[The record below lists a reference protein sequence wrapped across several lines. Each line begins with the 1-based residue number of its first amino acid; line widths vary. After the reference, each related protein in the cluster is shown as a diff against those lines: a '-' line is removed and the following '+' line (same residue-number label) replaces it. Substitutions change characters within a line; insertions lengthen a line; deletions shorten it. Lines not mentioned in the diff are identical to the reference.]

1 MIIEAIPT
9 GPLETNTYLV
19 ADGETKEAIVI
30 DPGGEVGHITA
41 RLEALGVTLKAIVNT
56 HGHFDHISGNR
67 ELQEATGAP
76 IFVHEEDVPLFD
88 RATATADFFMV
99 RADNSPPPQ
108 GLLKEGEEVRVGKY
122 GFTVVHTPGHS
133 PGGVTLVGEGKA
145 FCGDLVFYGSVGRTD
160 LPGGSQEVLR
170 ESIRTKIITLPD
182 ETVLYPGHGPETTV
196 GQEKGHNPF
205 F

>member
-9 GPLETNTYLV
+9 GPLETNTYVV
-19 ADGETKEAIVI
+19 ADGETKEGIVI
-30 DPGGEVGHITA
+30 DPGGDVGRIKA

-67 ELQEATGAP
+67 ELAEATGAP
-76 IFVHEEDVPLFD
+76 ILVHQEDVPLFD

-99 RADNSPPPQ
+99 RAENSPPPQ
-108 GLLKEGEEVRVGKY
+108 SLLVEGEELEVGKY
-122 GFTVVHTPGHS
+122 RFTVVHTPGHS
-133 PGGVTLVGEGKA
+133 PGGVTLVGEGMA

-170 ESIRTKIITLPD
+170 ESIRTKIVTLPD

-196 GQEKGHNPF
+196 GKEKGHNPF

>member
-1 MIIEAIPT
+1 M
-9 GPLETNTYLV
+9 
-19 ADGETKEAIVI
+19 
-30 DPGGEVGHITA
+30 
-41 RLEALGVTLKAIVNT
+41 
-56 HGHFDHISGNR
+56 
-67 ELQEATGAP
+67 
-76 IFVHEEDVPLFD
+76 PLFG
-88 RATATADFFMV
+88 RARTTADFFMV
-99 RADNSPPPQ
+99 PGENSPPPQ
-108 GLLKEGEEVRVGKY
+108 SLLKEGDELEVGRY
-122 GFTVVHTPGHS
+122 RFTVVHTPGHS

-170 ESIRTKIITLPD
+170 ESIRTKIIILPD

>member
-9 GPLETNTYLV
+9 GPLETNTYVV

-30 DPGGEVGHITA
+30 DPGGDVGRIMA

-67 ELQEATGAP
+67 ELAEVTGAP
-76 IFVHEEDVPLFD
+76 ILVHEEDVPLFG
-88 RATATADFFMV
+88 RARTTADFFMV
-99 RADNSPPPQ
+99 PGEDSPPPQ
-108 GLLKEGEEVRVGKY
+108 SLLKEGDELEVGRY
-122 GFTVVHTPGHS
+122 RFTVVHTPGHS

-170 ESIRTKIITLPD
+170 ESIRTKIIILPD